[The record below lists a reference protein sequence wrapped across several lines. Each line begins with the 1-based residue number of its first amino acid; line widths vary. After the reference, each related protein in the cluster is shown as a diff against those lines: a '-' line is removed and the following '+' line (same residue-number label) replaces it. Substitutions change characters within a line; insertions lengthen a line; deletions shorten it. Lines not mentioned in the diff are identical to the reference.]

1 MSRWEPTNEAIARQ
15 RQSDGCGKL
24 LFISGSLLVIGL
36 VAAFI
41 ISWAIQPR
49 CFACNHPRHPQ
60 QMCGSYV
67 YGMTTCICEKDGAKL
82 KAER

>member
-49 CFACNHPRHPQ
+49 WK
-60 QMCGSYV
+60 SV
-67 YGMTTCICEKDGAKL
+67 V
-82 KAER
+82 